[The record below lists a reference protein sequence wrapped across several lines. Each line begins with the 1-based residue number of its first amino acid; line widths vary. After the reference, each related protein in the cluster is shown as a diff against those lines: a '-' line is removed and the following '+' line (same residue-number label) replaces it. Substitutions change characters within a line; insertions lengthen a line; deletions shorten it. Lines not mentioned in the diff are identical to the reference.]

1 MYIYMYICIYI
12 WRFPEMK
19 WGYPQIMHFNRI
31 FHYKPSILG
40 TPIYGTPLYCNIH
53 MFNIYQHIIHSIYV
67 LVKTRYTGEAH
78 FFAGTW
84 ILIHLKYWISKVWS
98 IPISN
103 GLCKKS
109 FGGIWLYKQWCAK
122 PKVRTFLRTQKK
134 LQDKSRTIHHF
145 GDLDLHL
152 SWLILPELSNF
163 MIWFKSS

>member
-1 MYIYMYICIYI
+1 MYIYMYIYI

-53 MFNIYQHIIHSIYV
+53 MFNIYQHVIHSIYV

-84 ILIHLKYWISKVWS
+84 ILIHLKYWISKV
-98 IPISN
+98 
-103 GLCKKS
+103 
-109 FGGIWLYKQWCAK
+109 
-122 PKVRTFLRTQKK
+122 
-134 LQDKSRTIHHF
+134 
-145 GDLDLHL
+145 
-152 SWLILPELSNF
+152 
-163 MIWFKSS
+163 